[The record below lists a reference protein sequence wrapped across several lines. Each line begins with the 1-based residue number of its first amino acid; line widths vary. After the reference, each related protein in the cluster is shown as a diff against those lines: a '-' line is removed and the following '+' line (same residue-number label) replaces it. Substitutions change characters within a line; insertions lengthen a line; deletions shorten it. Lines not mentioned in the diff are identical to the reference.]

1 MFVHFKINL
10 LAEVARLDTCV
21 TVVDAAEFYNNLDSM
36 KVYEEG
42 EIKGTIAELMMEQ
55 VEFSNV
61 VVLNKEDLVSVDMLN
76 NQYIFSA
83 LFYFCKTLFCNSY
96 KIFENP

>member
-1 MFVHFKINL
+1 M
-10 LAEVARLDTCV
+10 ARLDTCV

-61 VVLNKEDLVSVDMLN
+61 VVLNKEDLVSVVIFIQLN
-76 NQYIFSA
+76 SFFAS
-83 LFYFCKTLFCNSY
+83 FMKPF
-96 KIFENP
+96 KIHD